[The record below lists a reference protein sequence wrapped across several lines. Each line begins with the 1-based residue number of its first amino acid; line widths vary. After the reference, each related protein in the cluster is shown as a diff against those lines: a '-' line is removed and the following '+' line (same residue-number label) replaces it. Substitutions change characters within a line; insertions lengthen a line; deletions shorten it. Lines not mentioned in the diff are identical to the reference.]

1 MTTAFVLTGGG
12 SLGAVQVGMLQALV
26 DRDVRP
32 DLLVG
37 TSVGALN
44 AAFVAG
50 RGFSA
55 ETVAELEAIWRS
67 VRRVDVFPF
76 QPLRRLRG
84 THRAALCSPAGL
96 RRLLTAQLPMTRLEE
111 ARVPVHVTATNVLSG
126 EEVLLSRGDAVAAV
140 LASAAIPAVFP
151 PVEIDGTLLYDGGL
165 ADNAP
170 ISKAVALGATR
181 VFVLP
186 TGYACAL
193 HEPPQSLL
201 AHALHALTLL
211 IERRLILDV
220 ARYADVVEVAVLPP
234 LCPLTVGPGDFRHTG
249 ELIERARHATRK
261 WLEEGGTTLPH
272 PERFFALHGHPHPSP
287 SRPQPPDEATPEACP
302 QEPRFPDQRGSHGNH
317 RRTTDQRIPSPS
329 NSTARH

>member
-12 SLGAVQVGMLQALV
+12 SLGAVQVGMLEVLAQ
-26 DRDVRP
+26 RGVRP

-67 VRRVDVFPF
+67 VRRVDVFPLQQF
-76 QPLRRLRG
+76 RHLRSRHG
-84 THRAALCSPAGL
+84 AALCSPAGL
-96 RRLLTAQLPMTRLEE
+96 RRLLAAELRMARLEE
-111 ARVPVHVTATNVLSG
+111 AKVPVHVTATDVLSG
-126 EEVLLSRGDAVAAV
+126 EEVLLSRGDAVSAV

-151 PVEIDGTLLYDGGL
+151 PVEIDGRLLYDGGL

-181 VFVLP
+181 VYVLP

-193 HEPPQSLL
+193 SEPPRSVL

-234 LCPLTVGPGDFRHTG
+234 LCPLTVAPGDFRHTG
-249 ELIERARHATRK
+249 ELIDRARTATRA
-261 WLEEGGTTLPH
+261 WLDEGGATVAH
-272 PERFFALHGHPHPSP
+272 PERFLSLHGHP
-287 SRPQPPDEATPEACP
+287 DGATPES
-302 QEPRFPDQRGSHGNH
+302 GSHGPDSRGGSRVH
-317 RRTTDQRIPSPS
+317 
-329 NSTARH
+329 A

>member
-55 ETVAELEAIWRS
+55 ETVAELDAIWRL

-76 QPLRRLRG
+76 EPLRHLRG
-84 THRAALCSPAGL
+84 RHRAALCSPAGL
-96 RRLLTAQLPMTRLEE
+96 RRLLTAQLRMARLEE

-126 EEVLLSRGDAVAAV
+126 EEVLLSRGDAVSAV

-193 HEPPQSLL
+193 GVPPQSVL

-220 ARYADVVEVAVLPP
+220 ARYADMVEVAVLPP

-249 ELIERARHATRK
+249 ELIERARHATRR
-261 WLEEGGTTLPH
+261 WLDEGGTTLPH
-272 PERFFALHGHPHPSP
+272 PERFLSLHGHPHQSP
-287 SRPQPPDEATPEACP
+287 PGAQCTI
-302 QEPRFPDQRGSHGNH
+302 
-317 RRTTDQRIPSPS
+317 TTSLS
-329 NSTARH
+329 KNKYG

>member
-12 SLGAVQVGMLQALV
+12 SLGAVQVGMLQVLAE
-26 DRDVRP
+26 RDVRP

-55 ETVAELEAIWRS
+55 GTVDELEAIWRS

-76 QPLRRLRG
+76 QQFRHLRNR
-84 THRAALCSPAGL
+84 HRAALCSPVGL
-96 RRLLTAQLPMTRLEE
+96 RRLLTAELRMARLEE
-111 ARVPVHVTATNVLSG
+111 AMVPVHVTATDVLSG
-126 EEVLLSRGDAVAAV
+126 EEVLLSRGDAVSAV
-140 LASAAIPAVFP
+140 MASAAIPAVFP
-151 PVEIDGTLLYDGGL
+151 PVEIDGRLLYDGGL

-193 HEPPQSLL
+193 SEPPRSVL
-201 AHALHALTLL
+201 AHALHTLTLL

-234 LCPLTVGPGDFRHTG
+234 LCPLTVGPADFRHTG
-249 ELIERARHATRK
+249 ELIEQARTATRT
-261 WLEEGGTTLPH
+261 WLDEGGATVAH
-272 PERFFALHGHPHPSP
+272 PERFLSFHGHAHES
-287 SRPQPPDEATPEACP
+287 SPQPDGATPEASAH
-302 QEPRFPDQRGSHGNH
+302 EAGSRGAS
-317 RRTTDQRIPSPS
+317 RVRS
-329 NSTARH
+329 

>member
-12 SLGAVQVGMLQALV
+12 SLGAVQVGMLHALAE
-26 DRDVRP
+26 RDVRP

-55 ETVAELEAIWRS
+55 GTVGELDAIWRS
-67 VRRVDVFPF
+67 VRRADVFPF
-76 QPLRRLRG
+76 QQFRHLRSW
-84 THRAALCSPAGL
+84 HRAALCSPVGL
-96 RRLLTAQLPMTRLEE
+96 RRLLAAELPMGRLEE
-111 ARVPVHVTATNVLSG
+111 ARVPVHVTATDVLSG
-126 EEVLLSRGDAVAAV
+126 QEVLLSKGDAVSAV

-151 PVEIDGTLLYDGGL
+151 PVEIDGRLLYDGGL

-181 VFVLP
+181 IFVLP

-193 HEPPQSLL
+193 AEPPSNVL

-220 ARYADVVEVAVLPP
+220 ARYADVVEMAVLPP

-249 ELIERARHATRK
+249 ELIDRASKATRA
-261 WLEEGGTTLPH
+261 WLDNGGATVAH
-272 PERFFALHGHPHPSP
+272 PERFLSLHPHAHESSP
-287 SRPQPPDEATPEACP
+287 PPDRVTAESCP
-302 QEPRFPDQRGSHGNH
+302 HQPGSRGASRVH
-317 RRTTDQRIPSPS
+317 S
-329 NSTARH
+329 

>member
-12 SLGAVQVGMLQALV
+12 SLGAVQVGMLHVLAE
-26 DRDVRP
+26 REVRP

-55 ETVAELEAIWRS
+55 ETVDELERVWRS

-76 QPLRRLRG
+76 QQFRQLRSRHRG
-84 THRAALCSPAGL
+84 ALCSPVGL
-96 RRLLTAQLPMTRLEE
+96 RRLLTAQLRMTRLEE
-111 ARVPVHVTATNVLSG
+111 ARVPVHVTATDVLSG

-140 LASAAIPAVFP
+140 LASAAIPGVFP
-151 PVEIDGTLLYDGGL
+151 AVEIDGRLLYDGGL

-193 HEPPQSLL
+193 TEPPGSVLG
-201 AHALHALTLL
+201 HALHALTLL

-234 LCPLTVGPGDFRHTG
+234 LCPMTVGPGDFRHTG
-249 ELIERARHATRK
+249 ELIDRARATTRS
-261 WLEEGGTTLPH
+261 WLDEGGAGVAH
-272 PERFFALHGHPHPSP
+272 PERFLSFHRHAPGGESALAPS
-287 SRPQPPDEATPEACP
+287 
-302 QEPRFPDQRGSHGNH
+302 
-317 RRTTDQRIPSPS
+317 
-329 NSTARH
+329 ARHSPRPLTDAGRRVKVVSISDRRREGRNR

>member
-26 DRDVRP
+26 DRDVQP

-55 ETVAELEAIWRS
+55 ETVAELEAVWRS

-76 QPLRRLRG
+76 QQLRHLRSRQG
-84 THRAALCSPAGL
+84 AALCSPVGL
-96 RRLLTAQLPMTRLEE
+96 RRLLIAELRMARLEE

-126 EEVLLSRGDAVAAV
+126 EEVLISEGDAVSAV

-181 VFVLP
+181 VVVLP

-193 HEPPQSLL
+193 SEPPQSVL

-220 ARYADVVEVAVLPP
+220 AHYADEVEVAVLPP

-249 ELIERARHATRK
+249 ELIERARHATGR
-261 WLEEGGTTLPH
+261 WLDEGGTTLPR
-272 PERFFALHGHPHPSP
+272 PERFLSLHGHPDRSP
-287 SRPQPPDEATPEACP
+287 PRPQPDEAPPKARP
-302 QEPRFPDQRGSHGNH
+302 PLSASLDG
-317 RRTTDQRIPSPS
+317 RRATCK
-329 NSTARH
+329 NSGYR

>member
-12 SLGAVQVGMLQALV
+12 SLGAVQVGMLQVLAE
-26 DRDVRP
+26 RDVRP

-50 RGFSA
+50 RGFSTG
-55 ETVAELEAIWRS
+55 TVDELGAIWRS

-76 QPLRRLRG
+76 QRFRHLRS
-84 THRAALCSPAGL
+84 THGAALCSPVGL
-96 RRLLTAQLPMTRLEE
+96 RRLLTAELGMARLEE
-111 ARVPVHVTATNVLSG
+111 ARVPVHVTATDVLSG
-126 EEVLLSRGDAVAAV
+126 EEVLLSRGDAVSAV

-151 PVEIDGTLLYDGGL
+151 PVEIDGALLYDGGL

-193 HEPPQSLL
+193 SEPPRSVL

-220 ARYADVVEVAVLPP
+220 ARYADVVDVAVLPP

-249 ELIERARHATRK
+249 ELIDRARTATRT
-261 WLEEGGTTLPH
+261 WLDEGGATVAH
-272 PERFFALHGHPHPSP
+272 PERFLSLHGHAQESP
-287 SRPQPPDEATPEACP
+287 PQPDGAMPEACP
-302 QEPRFPDQRGSHGNH
+302 PEPGTRGASHVH
-317 RRTTDQRIPSPS
+317 P
-329 NSTARH
+329 

>member
-12 SLGAVQVGMLQALV
+12 SLGAVQVGMLHALAE
-26 DRDVRP
+26 RNVRP

-44 AAFVAG
+44 AAFMAG

-55 ETVAELEAIWRS
+55 ETVGELDAIWRS
-67 VRRVDVFPF
+67 VRRVDVFPLQQF
-76 QPLRRLRG
+76 RHLRSR
-84 THRAALCSPAGL
+84 HRAALCSPVGL
-96 RRLLTAQLPMTRLEE
+96 RRLLAAELPIGQLEE
-111 ARVPVHVTATNVLSG
+111 ARVPVHVTATEVLSG
-126 EEVLLSRGDAVAAV
+126 QEVLLSKGDAVSAV

-151 PVEIDGTLLYDGGL
+151 PVEIDGRLLYDGGL

-193 HEPPQSLL
+193 AEPPRSML

-220 ARYADVVEVAVLPP
+220 ARYAELVDVAVLPP

-249 ELIERARHATRK
+249 ELIDRARKATRG
-261 WLEEGGTTLPH
+261 WLEEGGATVAR
-272 PERFFALHGHPHPSP
+272 PERFLSFHGHAHESF
-287 SRPQPPDEATPEACP
+287 ANK
-302 QEPRFPDQRGSHGNH
+302 H
-317 RRTTDQRIPSPS
+317 
-329 NSTARH
+329 